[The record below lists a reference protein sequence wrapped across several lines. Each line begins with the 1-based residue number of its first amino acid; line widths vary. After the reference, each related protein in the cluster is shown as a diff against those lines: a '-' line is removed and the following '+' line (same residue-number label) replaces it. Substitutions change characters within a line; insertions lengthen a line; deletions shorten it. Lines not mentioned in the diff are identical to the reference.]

1 MTRLILGLYMCITGF
16 MLMIALLPVYRFDD
30 ITYVLNMHHLTG
42 EFRVL
47 LWFTLEFIS
56 FVVILFGLAVAR
68 LIPWR

>member
-1 MTRLILGLYMCITGF
+1 MFRLISGLYMCIGGF

-30 ITYVLNMHHLTG
+30 ITYILNMHHLTG

-47 LWFTLEFIS
+47 LWFTLEFLS

>member
-1 MTRLILGLYMCITGF
+1 MTRLILGLYMSILGF

-47 LWFTLEFIS
+47 L
-56 FVVILFGLAVAR
+56 
-68 LIPWR
+68 